1 MAYDAKALY
10 KAIEDRKDF
19 YLEAQMY
26 AEKGGDLIDSDPV
39 LRAAL
44 DDRPTRFNYT
54 GAIVRAYVS
63 KLIPAEVTINGE
75 TSEVISADLDLL
87 KWDKQTDQHIM
98 DLCKYGDAYMMVWPY
113 EGENGEARVTVRAV
127 DPISTI
133 LVYDEED
140 DSPVVAARSWI
151 EGEGNKRIYR
161 VNIYDAEKLYRWY
174 SVDKDVWEPFEEVD
188 EEGNVEASEVVHG
201 IGAIPIVHS
210 STPYGNPVHYEAYG
224 AQDMVM
230 RTVVAHASA
239 MSFQGWPQIYALYE
253 MATGGGT
260 SELGDTRAAD
270 EDSDSRT
277 EVQKLKRD
285 PGSIWALHA
294 KELGQLQPADSSN
307 FIDTLSK
314 YVSVASSLAGVPE
327 KYFASPG
334 GQQPSAESQRAAE
347 AFMGQVVAK
356 LQKELSGTFELTL
369 SMALTAQGNPTP
381 ESAVDA
387 PWKAAEIQ
395 GDSDFWAT
403 ALVKQQAGVSVR
415 QTLTEAGYDS
425 GQVDEF
431 MQDGGDEASL
441 LARATILNT
450 MADAITK
457 LTASVSTG
465 FVDQTTVTELINQLF
480 GSIMS
485 ENPDGNAT

>member
-1 MAYDAKALY
+1 MAYDVKALY
-10 KAIEDRKDF
+10 KAIEDKKDF
-19 YLEAQMY
+19 YLTAQTY

-44 DDRPTRFNYT
+44 DDRPTRFNFT
-54 GAIVRAYVS
+54 GAIVRAFVS
-63 KLIPAEVTINGE
+63 KLIPAE
-75 TSEVISADLDLL
+75 ISVNDDHSDDLVAFLD
-87 KWDKQTDQHIM
+87 KVQWDKQIDQHIT

-113 EGENGEARVTVRAV
+113 EGPDGDARAVVRAI
-127 DPISTI
+127 DPVSTI
-133 LVYDEED
+133 LIYDPED
-140 DSPVVAARSWI
+140 DSPQLAVRSWI
-151 EGEGNKRIYR
+151 EKDDSGKKLYR
-161 VNIYDAEKLYRWY
+161 VNIYDAERLYRWI
-174 SVDKDVWEPFEEVD
+174 STDAENWEPFDEVD
-188 EEGNVEASEVVHG
+188 EDGNVLPSEVVHG
-201 IGAIPIVHS
+201 LGAIPIVHS
-210 STPYGNPVHYEAYG
+210 STPYGKPVHYEAYG

-230 RTVVAHASA
+230 RTIVAHASA
-239 MSFQGWPQIYALYE
+239 MGFQGWPQIYALYE

-314 YVSVASSLAGVPE
+314 YVSVASALAGVPE

-347 AFMGQVVAK
+347 AFMGQMVAK

-369 SMALTAQGNPTP
+369 ALALTASGTPT
-381 ESAVDA
+381 EEGAVDA

-395 GDSDFWAT
+395 GDADFWAT
-403 ALVKQQAGVSVR
+403 ALVKQQAGVSVG
-415 QTLTEAGYDS
+415 QTLAEAGYDQD
-425 GQVDEF
+425 QVDEF
-431 MQDGGDEASL
+431 LREGGDEASL
-441 LARATILNT
+441 LARATILDK

-465 FVDQTTVTELINQLF
+465 FVDQSTVTELINQLF
-480 GSIMS
+480 GSIMVDT
-485 ENPDGNAT
+485 DGDAA